1 MSKQSRLLPLILASV
16 GMVAGAGAVGARARA
31 ATAAP
36 AVRRVATIVVPGR
49 PLASFDIG
57 AVDSRGVY
65 ALSDRSNHGLDFF
78 DAATGR
84 FIGRA
89 GGFTG
94 YDPAAGFDAAGPNG
108 VVAIGPNEF
117 WAGNGDSTVKVVDL
131 RSRSIVASI
140 PTGGHRRTDEMTYD
154 PRDHLV
160 AAVNNADDPPFISFI
175 SSRTRRVLGKIVL
188 DRATDGAEQPAWDPV
203 TELLYLSIPVLD
215 KVKAD
220 GAVAVIDPRTR
231 RLERFLPVRECMPAG
246 LAVGPRGNLLVGC
259 SDDAVAAGFA
269 PKTLVL
275 DARSGR
281 TVAVIRAVGGSDEV
295 WYDPKADFYYMAAG
309 GFPGGAVLGVV
320 DARTNRWL
328 SNLPSGPHAH
338 SVAADP
344 RSGRVFVP
352 IAADPHN
359 PGCPAGCI
367 AVFAPAGQPAA
378 GRGVGARP
386 NDRNLHSTRSTSPHF

>member
-57 AVDSRGVY
+57 TVDSRGVY

-108 VVAIGPNEF
+108 VVAVGPNEF

-188 DRATDGAEQPAWDPV
+188 DRATDGAEQPAWDPA
-203 TELLYLSIPVLD
+203 TGLLYLSIPVLD

-231 RLERFLPVRECMPAG
+231 RLERYLPVHECMPAG
-246 LAVGPRGNLLVGC
+246 LAVGPHGHLLVGC

-275 DARSGR
+275 DPRSGR

-295 WYDPKADFYYMAAG
+295 WYDPKSDFYYMAAS

-328 SNLPSGPHAH
+328 ANLPSGPNAH

-352 IAADPHN
+352 IAAHPN
-359 PGCPAGCI
+359 QAGCQSGCI
-367 AVFAPAGQPAA
+367 AVFAPAAFDAA
-378 GRGVGARP
+378 PTDSPPRRYTDTAR
-386 NDRNLHSTRSTSPHF
+386 D

>member
-1 MSKQSRLLPLILASV
+1 MSKQTRLLSLILAAV
-16 GMVAGAGAVGARARA
+16 GMLAGAGVLGAPARA

-36 AVRRVATIVVPGR
+36 AGPATPAVRRVATLTVPGR

-57 AVDSRGVY
+57 YVDSRGVY

-89 GGFTG
+89 DGFTG

-108 VVAIGPNEF
+108 VVAVGPNEF
-117 WAGNGDSTVKVVDL
+117 WAGNGDSTVKVVD
-131 RSRSIVASI
+131 RRTRAIVASI
-140 PTGGHRRTDEMTYD
+140 PTGGRKRVDEMTYD

-160 AAVNNADDPPFISFI
+160 AVVNNADDPPFITFI
-175 SSRTRRVLGKIVL
+175 ASRTRRVLGKIVL

-203 TELLYLSIPVLD
+203 TGRLYLSIPVLD
-215 KVKAD
+215 KIKAN
-220 GAVAVIDPRTR
+220 GAVAVIDPRRR
-231 RLERFLPVRECMPAG
+231 RLERYLPVHACMPAG
-246 LAVGPRGNLLVGC
+246 LAVGPHGHLLVGC

-275 DARSGR
+275 DARSGK
-281 TVAVIRAVGGSDEV
+281 TLAAIRAVGGSDEV
-295 WYDPKADFYYMAAG
+295 WYDPTADFYYMAAG

-320 DARTNRWL
+320 DARNNRWL
-328 SNLPSGPHAH
+328 ANLPTGTHAH

-359 PGCPAGCI
+359 PTCPAGCI
-367 AVFAPAGQPAA
+367 AVFAPAAQPAA
-378 GRGVGARP
+378 HAR
-386 NDRNLHSTRSTSPHF
+386 R

>member
-1 MSKQSRLLPLILASV
+1 MSKKAWLLPPMLACAALA
-16 GMVAGAGAVGARARA
+16 AGGGLSGARAA
-31 ATAAP
+31 AAAP
-36 AVRRVATIVVPGR
+36 AVRRVATLTVPGR

-57 AVDSRGVY
+57 TVDSRGVY
-65 ALSDRSNHGLDFF
+65 ALSDRSNQGLDFF

-84 FIGRA
+84 FLGRA

-108 VVAIGPNEF
+108 VVAVGPNEF

-140 PTGGHRRTDEMTYD
+140 PTGGRRRVDEMTYD
-154 PRDHLV
+154 PRDRLV
-160 AAVNNADDPPFISFI
+160 AVVNNADDPPFISFI

-188 DRATDGAEQPAWDPV
+188 DRATDGAEQPAWDPA
-203 TELLYLSIPVLD
+203 TGLLYLSIPVLD

-275 DARSGR
+275 DPRSGR
-281 TVAVIRAVGGSDEV
+281 TLATIHAVGGSDEV
-295 WYDPKADFYYMAAG
+295 WYDPKADHYYMAAS

-328 SNLPSGPHAH
+328 GNLPTGAHAH

-352 IAADPHN
+352 IAAHPN
-359 PGCPAGCI
+359 QAGCQSGCI
-367 AVFAPAGQPAA
+367 AVFAPAAFDAA
-378 GRGVGARP
+378 PTDSPPRRYTDTAR
-386 NDRNLHSTRSTSPHF
+386 D

>member
-1 MSKQSRLLPLILASV
+1 MSKKAWLLPPMLAFAAFA
-16 GMVAGAGAVGARARA
+16 AGAGMSDARA
-31 ATAAP
+31 AAAASATP
-36 AVRRVATIVVPGR
+36 AMRRVATLAVPGR

-57 AVDSRGVY
+57 TVDSRGVY
-65 ALSDRSNHGLDFF
+65 ALSDRSNHALDFF
-78 DAATGR
+78 AAATGR

-108 VVAIGPNEF
+108 VVAVGPNEF

-140 PTGGHRRTDEMTYD
+140 PTGGRRRVDEMTYD
-154 PRDHLV
+154 PRDRLV
-160 AAVNNADDPPFISFI
+160 AVVNNADDPPFISFI

-188 DRATDGAEQPAWDPV
+188 DRATDGAEQPAWDPA
-203 TELLYLSIPVLD
+203 TGLLYLSIPVLD
-215 KVKAD
+215 KIKAN

-246 LAVGPRGNLLVGC
+246 LAVGPHGHLLVGC

-295 WYDPKADFYYMAAG
+295 WYDPKADFYYMAAS

-328 SNLPSGPHAH
+328 ANLPSGPNAH

-367 AVFAPAGQPAA
+367 AVFAPAAQPA
-378 GRGVGARP
+378 GRGR
-386 NDRNLHSTRSTSPHF
+386 R

>member
-1 MSKQSRLLPLILASV
+1 MTKQIRLLPLILTSV
-16 GMVAGAGAVGARARA
+16 VVIAGAGAVGARARA

-36 AVRRVATIVVPGR
+36 AVPATPAVRRVATLTVPGR

-57 AVDSRGVY
+57 FVDSRGVY
-65 ALSDRSNHGLDFF
+65 ALSDRSNHALDFF
-78 DAATGR
+78 DAARGR

-89 GGFTG
+89 VGFTG

-108 VVAIGPNEF
+108 VVAVGPNEF

-140 PTGGHRRTDEMTYD
+140 STGGHKRVDEMTYD

-160 AAVNNADDPPFISFI
+160 VVVNNADDPPFVSFI
-175 SSRTRRVLGKIVL
+175 SSRTRRVVGRIVL
-188 DRATDGAEQPAWDPV
+188 DRATDGAEQPAWDRA
-203 TELLYLSIPVLD
+203 TGMLYLSIPVLD
-215 KVKAD
+215 KVKAN

-231 RLERFLPVRECMPAG
+231 RVERYLPVHGCMPAG
-246 LAVGPRGNLLVGC
+246 LAVGPRGQLLVGC

-275 DARSGR
+275 DARSGK
-281 TVAVIRAVGGSDEV
+281 TVATIHAVGGSDEV
-295 WYDPKADFYYMAAG
+295 WYDPKSEYYYMAAG

-328 SNLPSGPHAH
+328 ANLPTGAHAH

-352 IAADPHN
+352 IAADPHDPN
-359 PGCPAGCI
+359 CQAGCI
-367 AVFAPAGQPAA
+367 AVFAP
-378 GRGVGARP
+378 GVPTASLGTPGAR
-386 NDRNLHSTRSTSPHF
+386 

>member
-16 GMVAGAGAVGARARA
+16 GVVTGAGVLGAGARA
-31 ATAAP
+31 AAAAPVAP
-36 AVRRVATIVVPGR
+36 AVRRVATLVVPGR

-57 AVDSRGVY
+57 YVDSRGVY
-65 ALSDRSNHGLDFF
+65 ALSDRSNQGLDFF

-108 VVAIGPNEF
+108 VVAVGPHEF

-131 RSRSIVASI
+131 RSRSIVAWIS
-140 PTGGHRRTDEMTYD
+140 TGGRKRVDEMTYD
-154 PRDHLV
+154 PRAQLV
-160 AAVNNADDPPFISFI
+160 AGVTTPDHPPSGTI
-175 SSRTRRVLGKIVL
+175 SSSPPRRVLGKRVRG
-188 DRATDGAEQPAWDPV
+188 RATDGAEQPAWDPA
-203 TELLYLSIPVLD
+203 TGRLYLSIPVLD
-215 KVKAD
+215 KIKAN

-231 RLERFLPVRECMPAG
+231 RLERFLPVHECMPAG
-246 LAVGPRGNLLVGC
+246 LAVGPHGHLLVGC

-275 DARSGR
+275 DARSGK
-281 TVAVIRAVGGSDEV
+281 TLAEIRAVGGSDEV
-295 WYDPKADFYYMAAG
+295 WYDPKSEHYYMAAG

-320 DARTNRWL
+320 DARTDRWIA
-328 SNLPSGPHAH
+328 NLPTGSHAH

-344 RSGRVFVP
+344 HSGKVFVP
-352 IAADPHN
+352 VAADPKSAT
-359 PGCPAGCI
+359 CRAGCI
-367 AVFAPAGQPAA
+367 AVFA
-378 GRGVGARP
+378 AR
-386 NDRNLHSTRSTSPHF
+386 R